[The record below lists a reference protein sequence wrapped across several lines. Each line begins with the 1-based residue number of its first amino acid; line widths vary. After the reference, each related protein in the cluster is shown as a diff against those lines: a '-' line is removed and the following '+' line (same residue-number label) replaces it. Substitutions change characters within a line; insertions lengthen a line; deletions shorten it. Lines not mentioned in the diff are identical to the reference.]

1 MTWTSLA
8 FSVCFISLFF
18 GWAFSGVLDLAA
30 TLAYNFYYGFLA
42 FDADLDRGFSV
53 TFIFSTLTGVLDLG
67 YSIGFY
73 YLAGDL
79 GNTLAYYF

>member
-1 MTWTSLA
+1 MAWTSLA
-8 FSVCFISLFF
+8 FSVCFISLLF

-30 TLAYNFYYGFLA
+30 TLAYTFYCGFLA
-42 FDADLDRGFSV
+42 FDADLDSGFSV
-53 TFIFSTLTGVLDLG
+53 TLTLSTLTGVLDLG

-73 YLAGDL
+73 YLTGDF